1 MSFANFDYEA
11 QKSLKKD
18 GSSQSESQN
27 ELDSI
32 IEKTSKQ
39 LELFGSLVSQFD
51 TQRKQIGSR
60 RDGARLRS
68 NIDILI
74 DKISNLDSV
83 INILIE
89 NISSV
94 VNKNQTGS
102 GKSLTITDKQ
112 IVIKERLEIEYS
124 RLHKEF
130 QVLTRTYKEKKRA
143 IPIKETIDAVAA
155 PSDEQTPL
163 LHQESGQQLTQEQLQ
178 IQRDEINESEL
189 QYHLLLTEERN
200 QEINQI
206 NEGIVEINS
215 IFKDLGELVHQ
226 QGDQLDTIEENIL
239 QLHGHTQQ
247 AEQELVKAN
256 EYQRKKGKWSCIVLV
271 ALCVFI
277 LIVVLAVLS

>member
-11 QKSLKKD
+11 QKPLQKN
-18 GSSQSESQN
+18 GSAQSESQN

-39 LELFGSLVSQFD
+39 LESFGSLVSQFD

-143 IPIKETIDAVAA
+143 VPIKETIDAVAA
-155 PSDEQTPL
+155 PSDEQSPL
-163 LHQESGQQLTQEQLQ
+163 LHQASGQQLTQEQLQ
-178 IQRDEINESEL
+178 VQRDEINESEL